1 MKNEVT
7 TQVKRNLYQKLHYI
21 QETVL
26 GVGKDKKAFNYSYT
40 TGEKIIKEIKPLMNS
55 LGLLLIPNVI
65 ETDVIR
71 QDYTLYDKDLK
82 PKSIKSENT
91 FVLKMVFTWIDIESG
106 DKLDVPFSA
115 AGQNDWDKGLGGAL
129 TYGERYFLLKFF
141 HISTDSDDIDNPAI
155 KREIEAR
162 LAVAKDNEEL
172 MELWQRLDQEAQS
185 RNKKVFADRKKEIAQ
200 QERLKAVQDEIQ
212 SKSK

>member
-40 TGEKIIKEIKPLMNS
+40 TGDKILKEIKPLMNS
-55 LGLLLIPNVI
+55 LGLLLVPNAI
-65 ETDVIR
+65 DVDVTR
-71 QDYTLYDKDLK
+71 QDYSSAKGV
-82 PKSIKSENT
+82 KSENT
-91 FVLKMVFTWIDIESG
+91 FVLKMVFTWIDVESG
-106 DKLDVPFSA
+106 DKLEVPFYG
-115 AGQNDWDKGLGGAL
+115 AGQNDWDKGLYSSY
-129 TYGERYFLLKFF
+129 TSSERYFLLKFF
-141 HISTDSDDIDNPAI
+141 HISTDADDIDNPAI
-155 KREIEAR
+155 KREIESR

-172 MELWQRLDQEAQS
+172 MELWQRLDSEAQS

>member
-1 MKNEVT
+1 MSKEVT
-7 TQVKRNLYQKLHYI
+7 TKVKRNLYQKLHYI

-40 TGEKIIKEIKPLMNS
+40 TGDKILKEIKPLMNS
-55 LGLLLIPNVI
+55 LGLILVPNVVDT
-65 ETDVIR
+65 EMIR
-71 QDYTLYDKDLK
+71 QDYSS
-82 PKSIKSENT
+82 PKGQKSENT
-91 FVLKMVFTWIDIESG
+91 FLLKMVFTWIDVESG
-106 DKLDVPFSA
+106 EKLDVPFSA
-115 AGQNDWDKGLGGAL
+115 AGQNDWDKGLGSAL
-129 TYGERYFLLKFF
+129 TFGERYFFLKFF
-141 HISTDSDDIDNPAI
+141 HISTDADDIDNPAI

-172 MELWQRLDQEAQS
+172 MELWQRLDSEAQS

>member
-1 MKNEVT
+1 MSKEVT
-7 TQVKRNLYQKLHYI
+7 TQVKRNLYQKLHLI
-21 QETVL
+21 QQTVIGL
-26 GVGKDKKAFNYSYT
+26 GKDKRAFNYSYT
-40 TGEKIIKEIKPLMNS
+40 TGEKIISEIKPLMNS
-55 LGLLLIPNVI
+55 LGLLLVPNVVDT
-65 ETDVIR
+65 EMVR
-71 QDYTLYDKDLK
+71 QDYTT
-82 PKSIKSENT
+82 PKGQKSENT
-91 FVLKMVFTWIDIESG
+91 FLLKMVFTWIDVESG
-106 DKLDVPFSA
+106 EKLDVPFSA

-129 TYGERYFLLKFF
+129 TYGTRYFLLKFF
-141 HISTDSDDIDNPAI
+141 HISTDADDIDNPAI
-155 KREIEAR
+155 KREIESR